1 MIITQ
6 NYNNI
11 QNSENFQK
19 NLFSIGDPSV
29 IFDILRSKLYSDP
42 VAAVCR
48 EISCNARDSHIEANK
63 ADVPIEIVLPNKLS
77 KSLIIKDF
85 GVGISPDRAE
95 NIFIQ
100 YGKSTKRNDNTQTGG
115 FGMGCKCPFS
125 ITDTFGIVTVFNG
138 IKYSYSAVIDET
150 KVGALFL
157 LNKENTDES
166 NSTQIII
173 PIKESDFLKVEDSI
187 LSVTEFWTTKPII
200 KNCRKE
206 LSKKEVEFNG
216 NNWFL
221 VSKNKNNHSFNNSHV
236 NNIFC
241 LVDKIPYYI
250 SIDSLYS
257 ILDKSDIYG
266 VQYIGN
272 YVLYLE
278 FNTGEL
284 SLSASR
290 EALYFDENTKN
301 KLKDAIKNFTKE
313 FNIEFSKKISLLPDL
328 YSVLSKYG
336 NDITDYNLLKDATWN
351 NIKLKSAFNLSYNI
365 PGNYYFRR
373 YHMQSKS
380 RIYKNKFSRNLNFS
394 LDKKN
399 IYVNDLY
406 GKIKPSSLKDAFTD
420 NDSIFVI
427 DIDSKEKEALL
438 NSKYFLDKYDFKKI
452 SSLNAKIIKE
462 PDQSKAKKDKIIFNK
477 LDNLKFKRTSL
488 KEFKE
493 SKNNIIIDIS
503 EISSE
508 NLENNI
514 IKALSIKYKDK
525 KIWNL
530 KLNEDTIKSLKN
542 INSDIE
548 FITNDTIKNNIYSEE
563 EHYDLNILMDNYHT
577 LLQVFNSFTNI
588 NKNTEF
594 YKYKIILDD
603 KVKKYNL
610 KYNNLKNNNL
620 KNNYNYYV
628 NYNEWKKNNPN
639 STENIFQKIFEK
651 FPLLKHFK
659 QRYSYNNSEVND
671 IKNYMNLIEKIGD

>member
-42 VAAVCR
+42 VGAVCR

-351 NIKLKSAFNLSYNI
+351 NIKLKSAFNLSYYI
-365 PGNYYFRR
+365 PGNYY
-373 YHMQSKS
+373 MQSKS

-493 SKNNIIIDIS
+493 SKNNIIIDMS

-610 KYNNLKNNNL
+610 KYNNLKNNH
-620 KNNYNYYV
+620 NYYV

-659 QRYSYNNSEVND
+659 QRYSYNNSEIND

>member
-48 EISCNARDSHIEANK
+48 EIACNARDSHIEANK

-187 LSVTEFWTTKPII
+187 LSITEFWTTKPII

-257 ILDKSDIYG
+257 ILDKSDMYG

-278 FNTGEL
+278 FNTGDL

-328 YSVLSKYG
+328 YSVLSKYS

-351 NIKLKSAFNLSYNI
+351 NIKLKSAFNLSYHI
-365 PGNYYFRR
+365 TGNSYI
-373 YHMQSKS
+373 QSKS
-380 RIYKNKFSRNLNFS
+380 RIYKNKFSRNLNFY
-394 LDKKN
+394 LDKKH

-406 GKIKPSSLKDAFTD
+406 AKLKPSSLKDAFTD

-427 DIDSKEKEALL
+427 NLDSKEKEDLF

-452 SSLNAKIIKE
+452 SSINAKIIKN
-462 PDQSKAKKDKIIFNK
+462 PDQSKAKKNQIIFNK

-493 SKNNIIIDIS
+493 SKNNIIVDMS
-503 EISSE
+503 EIFSE

-610 KYNNLKNNNL
+610 KYNNLKNN
-620 KNNYNYYV
+620 YNYYV

>member
-187 LSVTEFWTTKPII
+187 LSITEFWTTKPII

-206 LSKKEVEFNG
+206 QAKKEVEFNG

-221 VSKNKNNHSFNNSHV
+221 VSKNKTNYSFNNSHV

-250 SIDSLYS
+250 TIDSLYS
-257 ILDKSDIYG
+257 ILDKSEIYG

-272 YVLYLE
+272 YALYLE

-313 FNIEFSKKISLLPDL
+313 FNTEFSKKISLLPDL
-328 YSVLSKYG
+328 YSVLSKHG
-336 NDITDYNLLKDATWN
+336 NDITDYNLLKDVTWN
-351 NIKLKSAFNLSYNI
+351 NIKLKSAFNISYYI
-365 PGNYYFRR
+365 TGNSYI
-373 YHMQSKS
+373 QSKS
-380 RIYKNKFSRNLNFS
+380 RIYKSKFSKSLNFS
-394 LDKKN
+394 LDKKH

-406 GKIKPSSLKDAFTD
+406 GNLKPSSLKDAFAD

-427 DIDSKEKEALL
+427 NLDSKEKEDLF
-438 NSKYFLDKYDFKKI
+438 NTKYFLDKYDFKKI
-452 SSLNAKIIKE
+452 SSINAKIIKN
-462 PDQSKAKKDKIIFNK
+462 PDQSKAKKNQIIFNK
-477 LDNLKFKRTSL
+477 LDNFKFKRTSL

-493 SKNNIIIDIS
+493 SKNNIIVDMS

-508 NLENNI
+508 DLENNI
-514 IKALSIKYKDK
+514 IKALSFKYKDK

-530 KLNEDTIKSLKN
+530 KLNEDTIKNLKN
-542 INSDIE
+542 LNSDIE

-563 EHYDLNILMDNYHT
+563 EHYDLNILMDNYHP
-577 LLQVFNSFTNI
+577 LLQVFNSFKNI
-588 NKNTEF
+588 NNNTEL
-594 YKYKIILDD
+594 YKYKVILDD

-610 KYNNLKNNNL
+610 KYNNLKN
-620 KNNYNYYV
+620 KYNYYA

-639 STENIFQKIFEK
+639 CTENVFQKIFEK
-651 FPLLKHFK
+651 YPLLKHFK
-659 QRYSYNNSEVND
+659 QRYSFNNSEIND

>member
-48 EISCNARDSHIEANK
+48 EIACNARDSHIEANK

-187 LSVTEFWTTKPII
+187 LSITEFWTTKPII

-257 ILDKSDIYG
+257 ILDKSDMYG

-278 FNTGEL
+278 FNTGDL

-328 YSVLSKYG
+328 YSVLSKYS

-351 NIKLKSAFNLSYNI
+351 NIKLKSAFNLSYHI
-365 PGNYYFRR
+365 TGNSYI
-373 YHMQSKS
+373 QSKS
-380 RIYKNKFSRNLNFS
+380 RIYKNKFSRNLNFY
-394 LDKKN
+394 LDKKH

-406 GKIKPSSLKDAFTD
+406 AKLKPSSLKDAFTD

-427 DIDSKEKEALL
+427 NLDSKEKEDLF

-452 SSLNAKIIKE
+452 SSINAKIIKN
-462 PDQSKAKKDKIIFNK
+462 PDQSKAKKNQIIFNK

-493 SKNNIIIDIS
+493 SKNNIIVDMS
-503 EISSE
+503 EIFSE

-610 KYNNLKNNNL
+610 KYNNLKNNH
-620 KNNYNYYV
+620 NYYV

>member
-77 KSLIIKDF
+77 KSLVIKDF

-187 LSVTEFWTTKPII
+187 LSITEFWTTKPII

-351 NIKLKSAFNLSYNI
+351 NIKLKSAFNLSYYI
-365 PGNYYFRR
+365 PGNYY
-373 YHMQSKS
+373 MQSKF

-493 SKNNIIIDIS
+493 SKNNIIIDMS
-503 EISSE
+503 ETSSE
-508 NLENNI
+508 NLENV
-514 IKALSIKYKDK
+514 IKALSFKYKDK

-548 FITNDTIKNNIYSEE
+548 IITNDTIKNNIYSKE
-563 EHYDLNILMDNYHT
+563 EHYDLVMLMNNYHS
-577 LLQVFNSFTNI
+577 LLKIFNSFTNI
-588 NKNTEF
+588 NENTEF

-610 KYNNLKNNNL
+610 KYNNLKNA
-620 KNNYNYYV
+620 YNYIT

-639 STENIFQKIFEK
+639 NTENIFQKIFEK
-651 FPLLKHFK
+651 YPLLKLIQ
-659 QRYSYNNSEVND
+659 QRYSYSNSEIND